1 MLRLRPYNKKVDR
14 VQPKFL
20 FLHLSKGKTIYGN
33 ALKILFPHF
42 SCRKSGVLTP

>member
-20 FLHLSKGKTIYGN
+20 FIHLFKGKTIYGN
-33 ALKILFPHF
+33 ALKILSPHF